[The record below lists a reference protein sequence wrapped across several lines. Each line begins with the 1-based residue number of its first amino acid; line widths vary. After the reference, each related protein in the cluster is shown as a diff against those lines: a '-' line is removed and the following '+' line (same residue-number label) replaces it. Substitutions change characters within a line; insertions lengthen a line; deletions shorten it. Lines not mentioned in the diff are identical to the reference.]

1 MIRDKYLNIN
11 KITTDSDVLKIF
23 DIVRSHGGIVRF
35 VGGAVRDAI
44 VGKKGFDLDLSTDL
58 SPDELAEACEDAGVK
73 TIPIGLKYGTL
84 GVIINNTVLEIT
96 SLRKDIKTDGR
107 HAVVEF
113 TDNWEEDASRR
124 DLTINA
130 VYADEEGNVFDY
142 YNGINDLE
150 KGIVRFIGNAD
161 QRVKED
167 YLRILR
173 FFRFHSLFAKTPIDK
188 HALKACI
195 DNKNGLETISIE
207 RIRDELTKIFLT
219 HNAAE
224 VIGIMLDNGIL
235 DNWLSPSNYLSN
247 FDFLIHLEEG
257 LELSPNPLRRFFALY
272 FPNKTLAENL
282 AIRMH
287 LTKRQKET
295 MIKWAENKIGL
306 ENILEE
312 QLRRKLIFRFGKEFC
327 IDKLIIE
334 AARTQTIPEEISSI
348 ISDIN
353 ETIVPIFPISGKDI
367 IKAGKIE
374 NSQIGLLLDKLKEDW
389 IASDFSLSRED
400 LLQKIQQTM
409 PPKVSLA

>member
-188 HALKACI
+188 YALKACI

-257 LELSPNPLRRFFALY
+257 LELSPNPLRRFFVLY

-348 ISDIN
+348 ISNIN

>member
-173 FFRFHSLFAKTPIDK
+173 FFRFHSLFAKTSIDK